1 MDVNIFRHWG
11 DILKFNVGYQL
22 TEDERLIDKII
33 DCRDSIGEVYFSFGD
48 FPNGRNNQLRSEIF
62 TPYEAQE
69 KQISDLEKLSKA
81 GLKFNLLFN
90 GNCYGKDSLS
100 RSFFNK
106 IGDTTD
112 YLMRK
117 IGIAS
122 VTVTSPVIAKFFKAN
137 FEEIEVRASVNMEIG
152 SIEGMEYVADV
163 FDSYY
168 MKREYNRDF
177 ERITQLRDWCNEN
190 GKKLFG
196 LANSGCL
203 NNCSV
208 HNFHDNLVAH
218 ENDISVM
225 DNAYDFRGKCW
236 EYLSKGDNAK
246 YLIRNTNFIRP
257 EDVHLYELFFDGLKL
272 ATRINTAPIKVIN
285 AYVSGKFFGGIN
297 EILEPNHSSV
307 IAPKFLDNSKF
318 PKDFAEVVG
327 NCRKDCRN
335 CSYCTDI
342 YEKILTNINGG
353 YVYADKQN
361 D

>member
-1 MDVNIFRHWG
+1 M
-11 DILKFNVGYQL
+11 KFNVGYQL
-22 TEDERLIDKII
+22 TEDDRLVDKII
-33 DCRDSIGEVYFSFGD
+33 ACRDSVYEVYFSFGD

-62 TPYEAQE
+62 SPYEAQE
-69 KQISDLEKLSKA
+69 KQLSDLVRLSSA
-81 GLKFNLLFN
+81 GLRFNLLFN

-100 RSFFNK
+100 RAFFGK

-112 YLMRK
+112 YLSSK
-117 IGIAS
+117 IGLNS

-137 FEEIEVRASVNMEIG
+137 FPELEVRASVNMEIG
-152 SIEGMEYVADV
+152 TIEGMEYISDV

-177 ERITQLRDWCNEN
+177 ARIKQLKAWCDTN

-196 LANSGCL
+196 LCNSGCL

-208 HNFHDNLVAH
+208 HNFHDNLVSH

-236 EYLSKGDNAK
+236 EYLAKGDNARLMIQRSN
-246 YLIRNTNFIRP
+246 YIRP
-257 EDVHLYELFFDGLKL
+257 EDIHLYEGLFEALKL
-272 ATRINTAPIKVIN
+272 ATRINVAPVKVIN

-297 EILEPNHSSV
+297 ELLEPNHSSL
-307 IAPKFLDNSKF
+307 IAPNFLDNSKF
-318 PKDFAEVVG
+318 PKDFATVVG
-327 NCRKDCRN
+327 NCNKDCASCN
-335 CSYCTDI
+335 YCKDI
-342 YEKILTNINGG
+342 YYKILTNINGG
-353 YVYADKQN
+353 YIYADKQN